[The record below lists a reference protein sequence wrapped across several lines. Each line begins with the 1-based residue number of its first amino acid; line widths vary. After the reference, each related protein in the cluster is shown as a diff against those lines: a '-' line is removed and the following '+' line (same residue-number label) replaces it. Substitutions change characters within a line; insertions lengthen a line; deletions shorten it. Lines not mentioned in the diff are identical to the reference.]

1 MSDPA
6 RRALLTGLWLLSLSL
21 SLQYEAIPESLKNML
36 LIMSTQ
42 GIFDTFMNSSSQS
55 EADSPKQQLWE
66 TTWGRIETFLPNF
79 IQELFPSFTPPTS
92 SKATPTTENS
102 HSEEKESKDSQN
114 DSLGAAVVSSPV
126 AVPAVSGGNAS
137 PPPALDIG
145 SPSRSPQQSSITG
158 MCVC

>member
-1 MSDPA
+1 
-6 RRALLTGLWLLSLSL
+6 
-21 SLQYEAIPESLKNML
+21 
-36 LIMSTQ
+36 MSTQ
-42 GIFDTFMNSSSQS
+42 GIFDTFMNPSSQS

-66 TTWGRIETFLPNF
+66 MTWRRIETFLPNF

-102 HSEEKESKDSQN
+102 HSEEKESQN
-114 DSLGAAVVSSPV
+114 DSLGAAVISSPV

-137 PPPALDIG
+137 PPPALDVG

-158 MCVC
+158 MHVC